1 MDGRMGEK
9 TGWDADKAT
18 LFICKTCRSADGT
31 ERPGASMIARLREN
45 YAGNGTT
52 AIRAV
57 TCLSQCANPCAAALS
72 RPDGFSYVFSG
83 LGAGDL
89 DDLLSGARMLAEDE
103 RGLLPFRDRPAALKR
118 TLVARIPPFSH
129 QEDIP

>member
-1 MDGRMGEK
+1 MGET
-9 TGWDADKAT
+9 TGWDAAKAT
-18 LFICKTCRSADGT
+18 LFICKTCRSAEGH
-31 ERPGASMIARLREN
+31 ERPGVAMIERLRARC
-45 YAGNGTT
+45 AGDGTA

-57 TCLSQCANPCAAALS
+57 TCLSQCSKPCAAALS

-83 LGAGDL
+83 LGADDL

-129 QEDIP
+129 QEDLP

>member
-1 MDGRMGEK
+1 MGET
-9 TGWDADKAT
+9 TGRNAAKAI
-18 LFICKTCRSADGT
+18 LFICKTCRSADGD
-31 ERPGASMIARLREN
+31 ERPGVAMLEHLRAAHADN
-45 YAGNGTT
+45 SNV

-83 LGAGDL
+83 LGADDL
-89 DDLLSGARMLAEDE
+89 DDLMCGARMLVEDE

-129 QEDIP
+129 QEDLP